1 MTSTID
7 WADLV
12 PHLTGFAHIAT
23 VRPDGRPHVAKV
35 APAVDR
41 DVLWIASRVS
51 SRKARNIAADPHVAL
66 MYEPR
71 AEAYVQA
78 TGELITDLETR
89 ERVWASGMFPFP
101 LEGFFGTYD
110 HPDFVLVRLTPT
122 SAILMSQDGAGIRRD
137 TWERPAGD

>member
-35 APAVDR
+35 APALDGE
-41 DVLWIASRVS
+41 VLWIASRVS
-51 SRKARNIAADPHVAL
+51 SRKARNVAADPHVAL
-66 MYEPR
+66 MFEPR

-78 TGELITDLETR
+78 DGELVTDLATK
-89 ERVWASGMFPFP
+89 ERIWSSGLFPFP
-101 LEGFFGTYD
+101 LETFFGAPD
-110 HPDFVLVRLTPT
+110 HPDFVLIRLTPT
-122 SAILMSQDGAGIRRD
+122 SAILMSQDAAGIRRD
-137 TWERPAGD
+137 TWSRSPTD

>member
-1 MTSTID
+1 MTSTIG
-7 WADLV
+7 WTELA

-35 APAVDR
+35 APAVDG

-66 MYEPR
+66 MFEPR

-78 TGELITDLETR
+78 DAELVSDLATK
-89 ERVWASGMFPFP
+89 ERIWSSGLFPFP
-101 LEGFFGTYD
+101 LETFFGAFD
-110 HPDFVLVRLTPT
+110 DPDFVLIRLTPT
-122 SAILMSQDGAGIRRD
+122 SATLMSQGAAGIRRD
-137 TWERPAGD
+137 TWTGPAGD